1 MEVGFGV
8 RITDNNIRKGLTMKN
23 IGFIGLGIM
32 GCPMAKNLLKKGYSL
47 TVYDIVPEKVDEL
60 VEAGAKAGSSNKDV
74 AEKSEIIITM
84 LPNSPEVKE
93 AVLGQ
98 DGVLD
103 GARPGAILIDMSSI
117 APLASKEVAERAK
130 EKKVVM
136 LDAPVSGG
144 EPKAVEGTLAIMVGG
159 PEETFE
165 EVKDILSVM
174 GASVTRVGEIG
185 SGNTTK
191 LANQIIVALNIA
203 AMSEAMVLAT
213 KAGVDPK
220 NVFEA
225 IRGGLAGSTVLD
237 AKMPLA
243 LKGNFNPGFRIELHI
258 KDLANALDTA
268 HELGVPVPLS
278 SLVMEVMQA
287 LKVDGK
293 GGDDHGGIIQFYE
306 KLAHVEV
313 RQQ

>member
-47 TVYDIVPEKVDEL
+47 TVYDIVSEKVDDL

-93 AVLGQ
+93 AVLGKN
-98 DGVLD
+98 GVLD
-103 GARPGAILIDMSSI
+103 GARPGTILIDMSSI

-159 PEETFE
+159 PAETFE

-243 LKGNFNPGFRIELHI
+243 LEGNFKPGFRIELHI

-268 HELGVPVPLS
+268 HAVGVPLPLS
-278 SLVMEVMQA
+278 SVVMEVLQA

-293 GGDDHGGIIQFYE
+293 GADDHGGIIQFYE

-313 RQQ
+313 RQK

>member
-1 MEVGFGV
+1 
-8 RITDNNIRKGLTMKN
+8 MKK

-32 GCPMAKNLLKKGYSL
+32 GKPMAMNLLKAGYSL
-47 TVYDIVPEKVDEL
+47 TVYDIVPEKIKEV
-60 VEAGAKAGSSNKDV
+60 VGAGAKAGSSSKDV

-84 LPNSPEVKE
+84 LPNSPEVKD
-93 AVLGQ
+93 AVLGA

-103 GARPGAILIDMSSI
+103 GAKAGTILIDMSSI
-117 APLASKEVAERAK
+117 APLASQEIAK
-130 EKKVVM
+130 EAGKKGVIV

-159 PEETFE
+159 PEEAFNK
-165 EVKDILSVM
+165 VKDILGIM

-185 SGNTTK
+185 SGNMTK

-203 AMSEAMVLAT
+203 AMSEAMVLAA
-213 KAGVDPK
+213 KAGVDPEK
-220 NVFEA
+220 VFQA

-237 AKMPLA
+237 AKMPLV
-243 LKGNFNPGFRIELHI
+243 LKGNFKPGFRIELHI

-268 HELGVPVPLS
+268 HQIGVSVPLS
-278 SLVMEVMQA
+278 AAVMEVMQA

-293 GGDDHGGIIQFYE
+293 GTDDHGGIIQFYE
-306 KLAHVEV
+306 KLAKVQV
-313 RQQ
+313 RA

>member
-1 MEVGFGV
+1 ME
-8 RITDNNIRKGLTMKN
+8 K

-32 GCPMAKNLLKKGYSL
+32 GSPMAKNLIKAGYAL
-47 TVYDIVPEKVDEL
+47 TVYDIVSEKIDDL
-60 VEAGAKAGSSNKDV
+60 VAAGAAAGSSSKEVAAASDV
-74 AEKSEIIITM
+74 VITM

-93 AVLGQ
+93 AVLGPG
-98 DGVLD
+98 GVLE
-103 GARPGAILIDMSSI
+103 GAKAGTILIDMSSI
-117 APLASKEVAERAK
+117 APLASQEVAAQAD
-130 EKKVVM
+130 KKGVIM

-159 PEETFE
+159 PEKTFNQ
-165 EVKDILSVM
+165 VKGLLGVM
-174 GASVTRVGEIG
+174 GGSVTRVGEIG

-213 KAGVDPK
+213 KAGVDPER
-220 NVFEA
+220 VFQA
-225 IRGGLAGSTVLD
+225 IRGGLAGSTVLE

-243 LKGNFNPGFRIELHI
+243 LEGNFKPGFRIELHI

-278 SLVMEVMQA
+278 SVVMETMQA
-287 LKVDGK
+287 LRVDGK
-293 GGDDHGGIIQFYE
+293 AGDDHGGIIQFYE
-306 KLAHVEV
+306 KLAKAEV
-313 RQQ
+313 RK